1 MTIDK
6 TQIEI
11 GMNLIAQE
19 NYQAAI
25 RHFSQLL
32 KKQPEHTT
40 SLYFRAI
47 AYRRLKNVAASIKD
61 LDNAI
66 ELSPLTADY
75 FSERGVSKFHAK
87 DVEGALE
94 DLNHALILEPQ
105 NPFRYSSLAYIEEF
119 CGNTQQAIAYYQK
132 AIELDPED
140 DVAHNNLGLLEEKLG
155 RIEAAKRMFAKAD
168 ELAQKRESKSTTS
181 ENKTTKRKM
190 TAPTAQQEI
199 VVAENVQATPKSLWQ
214 IYFTT
219 LKELFTSAATRKEF
233 IDFVKTLFKQS

>member
-1 MTIDK
+1 MTIKK
-6 TQIEI
+6 TEIEVGI
-11 GMNLIAQE
+11 NLIAQE
-19 NYQAAI
+19 NYQAAV

-75 FSERGVSKFHAK
+75 FSERGVTKFHAK
-87 DVEGALE
+87 DIEGALE
-94 DLNHALILEPQ
+94 DLNHALVLEPQ
-105 NPFRYSSLAYIEEF
+105 NPFRHSSLAYIEEF
-119 CGNTQQAIAYYQK
+119 CGNTQQAIAYYRK

-140 DVAHNNLGLLEEKLG
+140 DIAHNNLGLLEEKLG

-168 ELAQKRESKSTTS
+168 ELAQKREGKSIKP
-181 ENKTTKRKM
+181 ENKTTERKM
-190 TAPTAQQEI
+190 AAPIAQQKI
-199 VVAENVQATPKSLWQ
+199 VVAEDVKTAPKSLWQ

-233 IDFVKTLFKQS
+233 IDFVKTLFRKK